1 MSQVTYGYKIKEA
14 RKKAS
19 MTQKE
24 LSEKAGISINSIKK
38 YETTDRVPK
47 METIKKI
54 AEALGIN
61 FIHLIPIR
69 GEEDDGFVYLDEES
83 LETLKG
89 FAESAGIDPYERIE
103 DIPEDTDPKLRRIR
117 VALSKVFNAEVKDL
131 LSDEH
136 AKELEAERDS
146 LNDLMNANGINTL
159 TTDQWVMLGLTYLN
173 EKGKKK
179 ALEYI
184 TDLCDIEQYT
194 KEDN

>member
-83 LETLKG
+83 LETLKE

>member
-1 MSQVTYGYKIKEA
+1 MSQVTYGYKIREA

-69 GEEDDGFVYLDEES
+69 GEEDDGFIHLDKEG
-83 LETLKG
+83 LENLKEL
-89 FAESAGIDPYERIE
+89 AELAGIDPYERIE
-103 DIPEDTDPKLRRIR
+103 DIPEDTDPKLRNIR
-117 VALSKVFNAEVKDL
+117 EALSKVFNAEVKDL